1 MSISEGRGICV
12 NRVHLN
18 RDKLIIKFLRNEG
31 KTNKIMFQCLY
42 SFITPTAVREPQTA
56 QPQPPPLH
64 GIAKADCQR
73 QSSNTCPWSTVHGT
87 GFIDNLKAAMD
98 ATII

>member
-31 KTNKIMFQCLY
+31 RTNKIMFQSLY

-73 QSSNTCPWSTVHGT
+73 QSVTPVRGPRFMELGS
-87 GFIDNLKAAMD
+87 
-98 ATII
+98 